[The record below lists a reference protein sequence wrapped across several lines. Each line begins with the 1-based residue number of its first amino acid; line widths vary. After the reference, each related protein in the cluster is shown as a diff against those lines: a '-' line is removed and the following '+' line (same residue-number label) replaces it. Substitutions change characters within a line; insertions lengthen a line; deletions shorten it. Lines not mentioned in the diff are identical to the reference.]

1 MGQPSSGYAA
11 VQAPLSAADRGEI
24 DLVAL
29 AREIGR
35 KKWIVGAVTLG
46 TLILSTIAV
55 NVVKPRYTGETR
67 VFLESRDTEYTRIG
81 RDAAQGSG
89 AVFDQD
95 AVLSH
100 VQIIQSRD
108 IARAM
113 IKRFNLGQRA
123 EFDDLLGG
131 IDPVTRIAVMLGF
144 IANPAAMSPE
154 ERVLDKYFDKLK
166 AFAVAR
172 SRVIAIEFQ
181 SKDPELA
188 AKLADAIAEEYI
200 AHLEAAKKG
209 SARAAGS
216 WLGRTIETLRERVAA
231 AEAKVEAY
239 RSQNGLFLVGG
250 GADGGNISAQQLSE
264 LNTQLAAARSQQA
277 ELAAKAR
284 NIREAIRQG
293 RIFEVSDVVNNEVV
307 RRLIEQRATLKAL
320 IAQEER
326 TLLPQHPRVK
336 ELRAQLGG
344 LEEQVRAAAE
354 RAARALENDARAA
367 GARVAASQAELDQQK
382 RASGTANE
390 QEIMLRALEREAK
403 AEREQLE
410 TYLAR
415 YRDASVRDADNAVSA
430 DARIVS
436 RAILPTNPSF
446 PKRMPI
452 IIVATLAGLTISLF
466 WVLTRALLNESV
478 YMRRREGLREPV
490 PVMGHWSPQP
500 YAMAMTLPQA
510 ARTAPF
516 APQTD
521 PDAPRDVTRDVAQG
535 PESAQPRQEPELSD
549 ATLTMLQSL
558 DRVANSLAGSG
569 AATGHA
575 ARSDV
580 AAADAVADAR
590 TGTAFGT
597 NPLAQGLSG
606 GAPDG
611 GDFDRTRLGPTFLAP
626 SVDGRPIDPA
636 HPLQEVVEEI
646 EAAMIRGRPVSV
658 LILSVEGVA
667 HAAPTAALL
676 ERMLL
681 QRGLSAGTIAELP
694 ATAQEVKALVN
705 GADRHMDCLILNA
718 GLASTGAGA
727 MARAAT
733 LAILVAS
740 ADLEDTRTDEA
751 GRLLAGCGYFIVDAE
766 PEALESA

>member
-1 MGQPSSGYAA
+1 MSQSSSGYSAA
-11 VQAPLSAADRGEI
+11 QAPLSAADRGEI

-46 TLILSTIAV
+46 MLVLSTIAV
-55 NVVKPRYTGETR
+55 NVVKPRFTGETR

-81 RDAAQGSG
+81 RDPVQSS

-113 IKRFNLGQRA
+113 IQRFELGKRP
-123 EFDDLLGG
+123 EFDDLLSG
-131 IDPVTRIAVMLGF
+131 IDPITRIAVMLGF
-144 IANPAAMSPE
+144 IPNPAAMSPE
-154 ERVLDKYFDKLK
+154 ERILDKYFDKLK

-181 SKDPELA
+181 SKDPVLA

-209 SARAAGS
+209 SARSAGS

-231 AEAKVEAY
+231 AESKVEAY
-239 RSQNGLFLVGG
+239 RIQNGLFLVGG
-250 GADGGNISAQQLSE
+250 GADSGNISAQQLSE
-264 LNTQLAAARSQQA
+264 LNTQLASARSQQA

-367 GARVAASQAELDQQK
+367 GARVAASQAELDLQK
-382 RASGTANE
+382 RASGTASE
-390 QEIMLRALEREAK
+390 QEVMLRALEREAK

-415 YRDASVRDADNAVSA
+415 YRDASVRDADNAVTA

-436 RAILPTNPSF
+436 RSIVPTNPSF
-446 PKRMPI
+446 PKRLPI
-452 IIVATLAGLTISLF
+452 IIVATLAGLTVSLF
-466 WVLTRALLNESV
+466 WVLTRALLSESV
-478 YMRRREGLREPV
+478 YLRRRDGVQELSPSMARWSSPERETPWPRPPSRRASCPLREPR
-490 PVMGHWSPQP
+490 P
-500 YAMAMTLPQA
+500 
-510 ARTAPF
+510 
-516 APQTD
+516 
-521 PDAPRDVTRDVAQG
+521 
-535 PESAQPRQEPELSD
+535 
-549 ATLTMLQSL
+549 
-558 DRVANSLAGSG
+558 
-569 AATGHA
+569 
-575 ARSDV
+575 
-580 AAADAVADAR
+580 
-590 TGTAFGT
+590 
-597 NPLAQGLSG
+597 
-606 GAPDG
+606 
-611 GDFDRTRLGPTFLAP
+611 GPTSARKRSRSRP
-626 SVDGRPIDPA
+626 SRSRLCRMRPS
-636 HPLQEVVEEI
+636 
-646 EAAMIRGRPVSV
+646 RS
-658 LILSVEGVA
+658 
-667 HAAPTAALL
+667 
-676 ERMLL
+676 
-681 QRGLSAGTIAELP
+681 
-694 ATAQEVKALVN
+694 
-705 GADRHMDCLILNA
+705 
-718 GLASTGAGA
+718 
-727 MARAAT
+727 
-733 LAILVAS
+733 
-740 ADLEDTRTDEA
+740 
-751 GRLLAGCGYFIVDAE
+751 
-766 PEALESA
+766 

>member
-89 AVFDQD
+89 TVFDQD

-113 IKRFNLGQRA
+113 IKRFNLGQRP

-144 IANPAAMSPE
+144 MANPAAMSPE

-239 RSQNGLFLVGG
+239 RTQNGLFLVGG

-415 YRDASVRDADNAVSA
+415 YRDASVRDADNAVTA

-446 PKRMPI
+446 PKRLPI

-478 YMRRREGLREPV
+478 YVRRREGLHGPV

-500 YAMAMTLPQA
+500 YPLAMSVPLGARPAPLATNADPAAPQDVAPDPEAPQA
-510 ARTAPF
+510 
-516 APQTD
+516 
-521 PDAPRDVTRDVAQG
+521 
-535 PESAQPRQEPELSD
+535 RQEPELSD
-549 ATLTMLQSL
+549 ATLTILQSL
-558 DRVANSLAGSG
+558 DRVANSLSG
-569 AATGHA
+569 GGTATGQA
-575 ARSDV
+575 ARPDGTVSH
-580 AAADAVADAR
+580 AVADAV
-590 TGTAFGT
+590 TGAPVSA
-597 NPLAQGLSG
+597 NPLAQDLSTR
-606 GAPDG
+606 APDG
-611 GDFDRTRLGPTFLAP
+611 GDFDHTRVGPTFLPPA
-626 SVDGRPIDPA
+626 VDGRPIDPA
-636 HPLQEVVEEI
+636 HPLMEVVEEI

-658 LILSVEGVA
+658 LVLSVEGVA

-718 GLASTGAGA
+718 GLATTGAGA
-727 MARAAT
+727 MARVAT